1 MKLLM
6 SFLLSQYLALT
17 IFNLKLQ
24 FCDRNSSDILFN
36 YIIILGYS
44 PQIASLHYNLNLFV
58 IDRQDATL
66 RNFVLLSPIAGRGET
81 FYTKIDLAES
91 FSLGACI
98 HFQTA
103 ELDYPGKFLVATV
116 GTWLVS
122 MFKEKVKEN

>member
-1 MKLLM
+1 MPETVQI
-6 SFLLSQYLALT
+6 SSLS
-17 IFNLKLQ
+17 
-24 FCDRNSSDILFN
+24 
-36 YIIILGYS
+36 ILGYS
-44 PQIASLHYNLNLFV
+44 PQIASLHYNPNLFV
-58 IDRQDATL
+58 IERKDATL
-66 RNFVLLSPIAGRGET
+66 RNFELLSPIAGSRRN

-103 ELDYPGKFLVATV
+103 ELDYPGTFLVATV